1 MEIELTSDAN
11 DDLSYWKKTGNQA
24 ILKRIRLL
32 TESILETPFAGIGK
46 PEPLKHNLSGKWS
59 RRIDKSNRYVYEVQ
73 ENTVYVF
80 SLKGHYNN

>member
-32 TESILETPFAGIGK
+32 TESILETPFSGIGK

-73 ENTVYVF
+73 ENIVYVF